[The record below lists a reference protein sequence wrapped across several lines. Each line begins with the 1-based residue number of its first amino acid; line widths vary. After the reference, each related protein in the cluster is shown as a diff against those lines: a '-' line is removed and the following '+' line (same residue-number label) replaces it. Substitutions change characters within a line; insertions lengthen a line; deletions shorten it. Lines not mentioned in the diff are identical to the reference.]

1 MAWTSA
7 TYYVQNLYIH
17 FSQTSMYNLQYGT
30 KCDYII
36 YTAGSVRALLS
47 MCTCATTRKFV
58 HLQAAAV
65 VSSQEPIKSTSSQ
78 PVKNTPAP
86 GQRQPM
92 RKFQETELT
101 TNLVKMLKFPILK
114 NIMMYSCSTPSRS
127 VPNDMLLQAD
137 FPQTEPNCGSWPQG
151 LTGW

>member
-1 MAWTSA
+1 MLGRSGGVAWTSA
-7 TYYVQNLYIH
+7 TYVQNLYIH
-17 FSQTSMYNLQYGT
+17 FSQLYTTYNM
-30 KCDYII
+30 
-36 YTAGSVRALLS
+36 AFLS

-65 VSSQEPIKSTSSQ
+65 VSSQEPIKSASSQ

-114 NIMMYSCSTPSRS
+114 KYNDVFVLNSIAVCS
-127 VPNDMLLQAD
+127 
-137 FPQTEPNCGSWPQG
+137 
-151 LTGW
+151 